1 MSYILLYNIVIFI
14 KQKLCTSL
22 FITSENVLLQS
33 YEIFANEV
41 SEQPHIVSTNEHTHP
56 IPPFGLCMLWDFTI
70 ATWAQW
76 SSPICIILFILKWC
90 GSTPNTLSAHPD
102 ILFRRQSEA
111 GGSQRQTFDPRNC
124 FITLNHFQVCKTYSD
139 RNQSIK
145 LMCCDMMDTSESRER
160 VFFLFGH
167 ECSQFAYLS
176 FVCVSMG
183 MNMRGWKKREIC
195 IFKYSEKLALLMFAG
210 SNDSILRL
218 ST

>member
-1 MSYILLYNIVIFI
+1 
-14 KQKLCTSL
+14 
-22 FITSENVLLQS
+22 
-33 YEIFANEV
+33 
-41 SEQPHIVSTNEHTHP
+41 
-56 IPPFGLCMLWDFTI
+56 
-70 ATWAQW
+70 
-76 SSPICIILFILKWC
+76 
-90 GSTPNTLSAHPD
+90 
-102 ILFRRQSEA
+102 
-111 GGSQRQTFDPRNC
+111 
-124 FITLNHFQVCKTYSD
+124 
-139 RNQSIK
+139 
-145 LMCCDMMDTSESRER
+145 MCCDMMDTSESRER